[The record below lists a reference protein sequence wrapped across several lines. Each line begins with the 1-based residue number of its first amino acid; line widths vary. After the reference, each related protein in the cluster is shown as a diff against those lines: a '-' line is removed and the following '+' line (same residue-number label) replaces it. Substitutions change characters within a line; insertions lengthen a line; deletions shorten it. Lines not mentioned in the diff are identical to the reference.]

1 MDPLITTF
9 LIVWAILAGVGTYLF
24 QFNRNAARKRRLFP
38 WYVSLAGGLMLIF
51 TTAIMGARW
60 QILVFAVPAIV
71 LITYLNIRGTQ
82 FCPRCGRTINNAGLT
97 MTRRA
102 YCPYC
107 GAPLDT

>member
-1 MDPLITTF
+1 MDPLVVTFIT
-9 LIVWAILAGVGTYLF
+9 VWVVLGGVGTYLF

-38 WYVSLAGGLMLIF
+38 WFVGLVGGLMLVF
-51 TTAIMGARW
+51 TTAIVGASW
-60 QILVFAVPAIV
+60 QILIFTIPAIV

-82 FCPRCGRTINNAGLT
+82 FCPHCGRTINNHGLI